1 MASDLTDRIQGLRRR
16 AASSSGQNS
25 AGVFGVVIVL
35 FILLSLTAPGFGSAS
50 NILDTL
56 RDISILGLMAVG
68 VTVVITAGGI
78 DLSVGAVV
86 LVAGIVSDQAIRFAG
101 LSPAV
106 AILLAIGVGLA
117 VGAVNA
123 LAVAVFNIPPFIATL
138 ATLYTVRGIGTAIY
152 RVGGDNGT
160 SALID
165 NMNFV
170 VLGQGY
176 ALGVPIPLLVLAFAV
191 IVVLALLRFTPL
203 GAHLKAIG
211 TDAWLARMV
220 SLPVKRTLVF
230 SYLLSGVLAA
240 ISGVLLTAQL
250 QTGAPEAG
258 LGVEFQVIAAAVLG
272 GASLLG
278 GRGSILGAVAGA
290 ALVTVISKGLN
301 LWGMPAN
308 YQALAQGVLIIIAVS
323 IDAARVRFQ
332 ERRRLA
338 SSRGDAAAGGESF
351 DPGSPGAERLDE
363 GLEMPHNI
371 LLSAVGISKSYG
383 TVHAL
388 SDVSL
393 VLRAGEIHAL
403 VGENGAGKSTLIKV
417 LSGAVTPDAGQLETP
432 EGVVAY
438 RSPSDALQDG
448 IAVIYQDRTVVPG
461 LSVAENVMLGRE
473 PRLWGPVVSRR
484 KMREI
489 TRAALRR
496 LQFPISTDR
505 QASGLSPAHQQLI
518 DIARVL
524 ASDARIVIFD
534 EPTASLS
541 RAETTVLFRII
552 RELRAAG
559 KAVLF
564 IGHSIEEIFE
574 IADTV
579 TVLRDGQ
586 LVTSEAASAVDHDS
600 LIRLMVGRDVTQV
613 ATTAG
618 PTGTEAVL
626 AVDDMSALPVVRSV
640 SLTVVAG
647 EIVGIYGLIGS
658 GRSSFLQTLAGSIR
672 VSSGRVLIDGHPA
685 RIRTPAAAI
694 RSGIV
699 YVPED
704 RKGVGVIGLM
714 SVAANLSLAD
724 LRQVSWPGGWLKK
737 KKENELAVRLVD
749 ALGVVPRNVGM
760 NVGNLSG
767 GNQQK
772 VSIGRW
778 LQGKPRVLLID
789 EPTQGVDVGA
799 REEIYAEIRR
809 LAAQGVGILF
819 VSSYLP
825 EVLQLSNRIL
835 VMKAGRIVHE
845 SVPALATEESL
856 LTAASD
862 ATTTTKVG
870 AERVN

>member
-1 MASDLTDRIQGLRRR
+1 
-16 AASSSGQNS
+16 
-25 AGVFGVVIVL
+25 
-35 FILLSLTAPGFGSAS
+35 
-50 NILDTL
+50 
-56 RDISILGLMAVG
+56 
-68 VTVVITAGGI
+68 
-78 DLSVGAVV
+78 
-86 LVAGIVSDQAIRFAG
+86 
-101 LSPAV
+101 
-106 AILLAIGVGLA
+106 
-117 VGAVNA
+117 
-123 LAVAVFNIPPFIATL
+123 
-138 ATLYTVRGIGTAIY
+138 
-152 RVGGDNGT
+152 
-160 SALID
+160 
-165 NMNFV
+165 
-170 VLGQGY
+170 
-176 ALGVPIPLLVLAFAV
+176 
-191 IVVLALLRFTPL
+191 
-203 GAHLKAIG
+203 
-211 TDAWLARMV
+211 
-220 SLPVKRTLVF
+220 
-230 SYLLSGVLAA
+230 
-240 ISGVLLTAQL
+240 VLLTAQL

-290 ALVTVISKGLN
+290 ALVTVIAKGLN

-308 YQALAQGVLIIIAVS
+308 YQALAQGVLILIAVAV
-323 IDAARVRFQ
+323 DAARVRFQ

-338 SSRGDAAAGGESF
+338 SSRGDDAKGDAAF
-351 DPGSPGAERLDE
+351 DSDSPGITLPDSDGAITHDVV
-363 GLEMPHNI
+363 
-371 LLSAVGISKSYG
+371 LSAAGISKAYG
-383 TVHAL
+383 TVQAL

-393 VLRAGEIHAL
+393 ELLAGEIHAL

-417 LSGAVTPDAGQLETP
+417 LSGAVVPDTGTLTTPN
-432 EGVVAY
+432 GVVTF

-461 LSVAENVMLGRE
+461 LTIAENVMLGRE
-473 PRLWGPVVSRR
+473 PRVWGPIVSRS

-496 LQFPISTDR
+496 LQFPISADR

-552 RELRAAG
+552 RELRAAD

-586 LVTSEAASAVDHDS
+586 LVTTAPASSVDHDS

-613 ATTAG
+613 ATSAA
-618 PTGTEAVL
+618 PISAEAVL
-626 AVDDMSALPVVRSV
+626 VVDDMSALPVVRDV
-640 SLTVVAG
+640 SLTVGAG

-672 VSSGRVLIDGHPA
+672 VSSGRVLVDGHPA
-685 RIRTPAAAI
+685 RIRNPAAAI

-704 RKGVGVIGLM
+704 RKGVGIIGLM

-724 LRQVSWPGGWLKK
+724 LRQVSWPGGWLNK
-737 KKENELAVRLVD
+737 KKENQLASRLVD
-749 ALGVVPRNVGM
+749 ALGVVPPIVGM
-760 NVGNLSG
+760 NVANLSG

-835 VMKAGRIVHE
+835 VMKSGRIVHE
-845 SVPALATEESL
+845 SVPETSTEESL

-862 ATTTTKVG
+862 AAIDQVG
-870 AERVN
+870 AGHVN